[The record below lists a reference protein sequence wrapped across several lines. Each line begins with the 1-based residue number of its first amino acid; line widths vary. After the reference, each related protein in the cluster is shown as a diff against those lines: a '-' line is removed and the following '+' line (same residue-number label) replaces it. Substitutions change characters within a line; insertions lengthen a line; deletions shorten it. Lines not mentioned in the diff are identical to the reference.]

1 VDAGQELTHS
11 FWVQVKICGV
21 RREED
26 ALLAAEL
33 GADAIGLL
41 VGRRHPSADFINAQL
56 AGRIARALSGKARS
70 VLVTHIAEVD
80 EIERMLRETGIAS
93 VQLHSEILPERIRKL
108 KSRLPHLTIF
118 KSVHVL
124 SLESIEYPKSY
135 LNLVDGFVLD
145 TFNPVTHQ
153 SGGTG
158 LTHDWSISQKIASRY
173 SETPVWLAGGLD
185 AGNVGAAIEAVKPFG
200 VDVNSG
206 TKGTNGFKDARK
218 LSDFIAA
225 AKMRAAHPSQR

>member
-1 VDAGQELTHS
+1 M
-11 FWVQVKICGV
+11 QVKICGV

-41 VGRRHPSADFINAQL
+41 VGRRHPSVDFINLQL

-70 VLVTHIAEVD
+70 VLVTHVTEVD

-93 VQLHSEILPERIRKL
+93 VQLHSEILPDRIREL
-108 KSRLPHLTIF
+108 KGRLPHLTIF

-135 LNLVDGFVLD
+135 LNLVDGLVLD
-145 TFNPVTHQ
+145 SFNPITHQ
-153 SGGTG
+153 AGGTG
-158 LTHDWSISQKIASRY
+158 LTHDWSISQKIVNRY
-173 SETPVWLAGGLD
+173 RGTPVWLAGGLD
-185 AGNVGAAIEAVKPFG
+185 AGNVRGAIEAVQPFG

-218 LSDFIAA
+218 LSDFITA
-225 AKMRAAHPSQR
+225 AKMRAAHPSRR